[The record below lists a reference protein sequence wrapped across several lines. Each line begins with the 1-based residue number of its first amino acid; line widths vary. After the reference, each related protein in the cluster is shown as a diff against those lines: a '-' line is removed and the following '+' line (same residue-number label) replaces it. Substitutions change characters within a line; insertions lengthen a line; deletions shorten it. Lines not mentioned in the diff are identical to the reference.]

1 METQLIGIP
10 QAIDAEQVAI
20 TRAAIDLGEYT
31 KPLRCGGC
39 KAPVKAVPSHR
50 RGTSRVAA
58 HFSLISRENNDHDD
72 ECIYHFDERLGEL
85 IEEIR
90 HEVEKNE
97 TTYRLLL
104 RAPALYSNQS
114 FNTPSPNDSLRQ
126 RMDVIKPVSG
136 WKIHP
141 SLQSAMAINRLLKR
155 FDDDPDATD
164 LFRAKF
170 NDNEELTWNEFYF
183 DLANDTHKLW
193 ESLAKDSESPRAVT
207 GVIQW
212 TRESHGNTSGVAE
225 FEPVQHDDITYD
237 IELRSENRLFLP
249 KKNQT
254 IISYGRWLLGEPQ
267 KNT

>member
-90 HEVEKNE
+90 HEVEK
-97 TTYRLLL
+97 TRQHTVYYYARQHCTQI
-104 RAPALYSNQS
+104 RALILHPLMTRFGNAWTSSN
-114 FNTPSPNDSLRQ
+114 L
-126 RMDVIKPVSG
+126 
-136 WKIHP
+136 
-141 SLQSAMAINRLLKR
+141 
-155 FDDDPDATD
+155 
-164 LFRAKF
+164 
-170 NDNEELTWNEFYF
+170 
-183 DLANDTHKLW
+183 
-193 ESLAKDSESPRAVT
+193 
-207 GVIQW
+207 
-212 TRESHGNTSGVAE
+212 
-225 FEPVQHDDITYD
+225 
-237 IELRSENRLFLP
+237 
-249 KKNQT
+249 
-254 IISYGRWLLGEPQ
+254 
-267 KNT
+267 